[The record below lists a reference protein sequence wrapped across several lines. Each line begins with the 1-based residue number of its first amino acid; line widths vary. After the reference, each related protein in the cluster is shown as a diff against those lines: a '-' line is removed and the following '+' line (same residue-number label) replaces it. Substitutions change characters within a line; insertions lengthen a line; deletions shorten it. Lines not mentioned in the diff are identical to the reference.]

1 MIVARPYQEGGIRCR
16 IKKTG
21 EIKVR
26 LNSPNIKIAPK
37 INIFHGSINPHD
49 IYEGPYIV
57 TPRLY
62 NQHLETKDKTM
73 SDDVTVYEIPVTR
86 TTNPTGGL
94 TVLIG

>member
-21 EIKVR
+21 SIKVR
-26 LNSPNIKIAPK
+26 LNSPIITITPK
-37 INIFHGSINPHD
+37 LNIFHGSIDPHD
-49 IYEGPYIV
+49 IYEGPYAV

-62 NQHLETKDKTM
+62 DQYLETDGKLM
-73 SDDVTVYEIPVTR
+73 EDDVTVYEIPVTR